1 MDICTSATKEVV
13 LRLGKALN
21 DENYVAARR
30 YVSDNMKY
38 VGPFGSRDGAEAYLH
53 EIERLRL
60 KFDIQKIFADNKDV
74 CVLYDITVSGIRLFA
89 CGWFQIEA
97 GTVRSM
103 RVTFDPRP
111 LLAGGLPGDQSPA
124 ITDAM
129 IRLVA
134 PSPGIRT
141 SCVRQ
146 DLVVLQYM
154 RSGPCQRSILPDVIH
169 KYLVVPI
176 HPHRDNDAA
185 AECA

>member
-111 LLAGGLPGDQSPA
+111 LLAGG
-124 ITDAM
+124 
-129 IRLVA
+129 
-134 PSPGIRT
+134 
-141 SCVRQ
+141 
-146 DLVVLQYM
+146 
-154 RSGPCQRSILPDVIH
+154 
-169 KYLVVPI
+169 
-176 HPHRDNDAA
+176 
-185 AECA
+185 